1 MNFNLTMIGQ
11 MISFGIFIY
20 LTMRFVWPPI
30 VAAMDERQKT
40 IADGLGA
47 ADQAERDLEL
57 AKEKAKKDL
66 REAKNQAAEI
76 IEQAKKRSDQMVDE
90 AKDQAREEG
99 DRIITAA
106 KAEVEQEVNRAKEQ
120 LRSQVAQLS
129 IVGAEKIL
137 ETSVDQNAHSAMLDK
152 LAAEL

>member
-11 MISFGIFIY
+11 MISFAVFIY

-30 VAAMDERQKT
+30 VAAMEERQKT
-40 IADGLGA
+40 IADGLSA
-47 ADQAERDLEL
+47 ADRAGKDLEL
-57 AKEKAKKDL
+57 AQEKATQNL
-66 REAKNQAAEI
+66 REAKNQAADI

-99 DRIITAA
+99 ERIVTAA
-106 KAEVEQEVNRAKEQ
+106 KAEIEQEVNRAKEQ
-120 LRSQVAQLS
+120 LRGQVAQLS

-137 ETSVDQNAHSAMLDK
+137 QASVDQGAHSAMLDK

>member
-11 MISFGIFIY
+11 MISFGVFIY

-30 VAAMDERQKT
+30 VAAMDARQKT

-57 AKEKAKKDL
+57 AKEKAKKEL

-76 IEQAKKRSDQMVDE
+76 IEQARKRGDQMVDE
-90 AKDQAREEG
+90 AKNQARDEG
-99 DRIITAA
+99 ERIITAA
-106 KAEVEQEVNRAKEQ
+106 KAEVEQEVNRAKEK
-120 LRSQVAQLS
+120 LRSRVAQLS
-129 IVGAEKIL
+129 LIGAEKIL
-137 ETSVDQNAHSAMLDK
+137 GASVDQNAHSVMLDK

>member
-1 MNFNLTMIGQ
+1 
-11 MISFGIFIY
+11 MISFAVFIY

-30 VAAMDERQKT
+30 VAAMEERQKT
-40 IADGLGA
+40 IADGLSA
-47 ADQAERDLEL
+47 ADRAGKDLEL
-57 AKEKAKKDL
+57 AQEKATQNL
-66 REAKNQAAEI
+66 REAKNQAADI

-99 DRIITAA
+99 ERIVTAA
-106 KAEVEQEVNRAKEQ
+106 KAEIEQEVNRAKEQ
-120 LRSQVAQLS
+120 LRGQVAQLS

-137 ETSVDQNAHSAMLDK
+137 QASVDQNAHSAMLDK

>member
-11 MISFGIFIY
+11 MISFAVFIY
-20 LTMRFVWPPI
+20 LTMRYVWPPI

-40 IADGLGA
+40 IAEGLSA
-47 ADQAERDLEL
+47 ADRAERDLEL
-57 AKEKAKKDL
+57 AQEKAKQNL
-66 REAKNQAAEI
+66 REAKEQAAEI
-76 IEQAKKRSDQMVDE
+76 IDQAKKRSDQMIDE
-90 AKDQAREEG
+90 AKGQARVEG
-99 DRIITAA
+99 ERIIAAA

-129 IVGAEKIL
+129 IIGAEKIL
-137 ETSVDQNAHSAMLDK
+137 EAQVDQNAHSDMLNK